1 MKTEIKYYK
10 GHLDCQFST
19 IDQKMVGNSFAQK
32 STIVLEPR
40 FRLYDPIEI
49 DENEFI
55 SEQELETKP
64 FLINKGAFDVEFY
77 FGVPY
82 DTSFMIS
89 GTKSDDGINKE
100 KRGYIDISSGI
111 TNTTIKKID
120 EIVLVLKNS
129 SVNSIDTKVQYID
142 RYVYHQDGKHTFYA
156 NFYANYGKSTHGKIH
171 GEAFLKAI
179 EVIEERQPLPEVVIQ
194 NKNTPR
200 VINSNLE
207 VKVAETNALATPTNL
222 ENNRGCF
229 TFFSKSQS
237 IRNSDIG
244 PDGNLISSSIINGS
258 NNKGCLGTVM
268 NPIGSIMN
276 PSLNAGAGNPG
287 CLPSLGGGIGNGG
300 CLKSLIGLILGALLT
315 YLLMSAWLSKNAPAP
330 QIIHDTVEV
339 EVIKEKLDTLMILK
353 TDTLSFVESTTN
365 NKYETV
371 NLPNV
376 QFYTNSDVLIPS
388 SAKELQQLA
397 EYLVKNDSL
406 NATVFGH
413 TDNVGD
419 PLANLKLSQ
428 RRAESVKNFLSS
440 LGIVPNRITA
450 KGLGDTQPKAD
461 NSKEEG
467 RLMNRRVEVVL
478 TNNQFVTTKRTQI
491 PKDSVNQQIKK

>member
-1 MKTEIKYYK
+1 MKTTIKYYK

-19 IDQKMVGNSFAQK
+19 VEQKTVGNSFAQK
-32 STIVLEPR
+32 STIQLEPR

-49 DENEFI
+49 EESEFI
-55 SEQELETKP
+55 SEKDLETKP
-64 FLINKGAFDVEFY
+64 FLISKGEYDVEFY
-77 FGVPY
+77 FGTPY
-82 DTSFMIS
+82 DNSFLVS
-89 GTKSDDGINKE
+89 GINSETSTHNE
-100 KRGYIDISSGI
+100 KRNYLDFSNGI
-111 TNTTIKKID
+111 NNSTIKKID
-120 EIVLVLKNS
+120 EIVLVLNKNS
-129 SVNSIDTKVQYID
+129 VDPQVTKAQYID
-142 RYVYHQDGKHTFYA
+142 RYVYHQDGKNSFYA
-156 NFYANYGKSTHGKIH
+156 NFYTNYGKSTHGKIH
-171 GEAFLKAI
+171 GEAFLKSI
-179 EVIEERQPLPEVVIQ
+179 EVIEEKITAPEVALQKPLVP
-194 NKNTPR
+194 K
-200 VINSNLE
+200 VINSELQ
-207 VKVAETNALATPTNL
+207 VKVADTNIVTAPINL
-222 ENNRGCF
+222 ENNKGCF
-229 TFFSKSQS
+229 SFFSRSQS
-237 IRNSDIG
+237 ISNSQIG
-244 PDGNLISSSIINGS
+244 ADGNLIGNS
-258 NNKGCLGTVM
+258 NISASMNKGCLGTLT

-276 PSLNAGAGNPG
+276 PSVGSGVANPG
-287 CLPSLGGGIGNGG
+287 CMPSIAGGAGNGG

-376 QFYTNSDVLIPS
+376 QFYTNSDVLLPS

-419 PLANLKLSQ
+419 PIANLKLSQ

-440 LGIVPNRITA
+440 LGITPDRLTA

-478 TNNQFVTTKRTQI
+478 TNNQFVTTKRTQV
-491 PKDSVNQQIKK
+491 PKDSVNQKSKK

>member
-1 MKTEIKYYK
+1 M
-10 GHLDCQFST
+10 DCQFST
-19 IDQKMVGNSFAQK
+19 VEQKAVGNLFAQK
-32 STIVLEPR
+32 STIQLEPR

-49 DENEFI
+49 EESEFI
-55 SEQELETKP
+55 SEKDLETKP
-64 FLINKGAFDVEFY
+64 FLISKGKYDVEFY
-77 FGVPY
+77 FG
-82 DTSFMIS
+82 TSYGNSFLIS
-89 GTKSDDGINKE
+89 
-100 KRGYIDISSGI
+100 DISSETSINHEKPNYIDFSNGI
-111 TNTTIKKID
+111 NNSTIKKID
-120 EIVLVLKNS
+120 EIVLVLNKNS
-129 SVNSIDTKVQYID
+129 VDSQVTKAQYID
-142 RYVYHQDGKHTFYA
+142 RYVYHQDGKNSFYA

-171 GEAFLKAI
+171 GEAFLKSI
-179 EVIEERQPLPEVVIQ
+179 EVIEEKKIAPVVLQ
-194 NKNTPR
+194 KPQVPK
-200 VINSNLE
+200 VINSDHQ
-207 VKVAETNALATPTNL
+207 VKVADTNIVTAPVNL
-222 ENNRGCF
+222 ENNKGCF
-229 TFFSKSQS
+229 SFFSRAQS
-237 IRNSDIG
+237 ISNSQIVA
-244 PDGNLISSSIINGS
+244 DGNLIGNS
-258 NNKGCLGTVM
+258 NISASMNKGCLGTLT

-276 PSLNAGAGNPG
+276 PSVVSGVTNPG
-287 CLPSLGGGIGNGG
+287 CFPSIAGGVSNGG
-300 CLKSLIGLILGALLT
+300 CLKSLIGLILGGLLT

-376 QFYTNSDVLIPS
+376 QFYTNSDVLLPS

-419 PLANLKLSQ
+419 PIANLKLSQ

-440 LGIVPNRITA
+440 LGITPERLTA

-478 TNNQFVTTKRTQI
+478 TNNQFVTTKRTQV
-491 PKDSVNQQIKK
+491 PKDSVNQKLKN

>member
-1 MKTEIKYYK
+1 
-10 GHLDCQFST
+10 
-19 IDQKMVGNSFAQK
+19 
-32 STIVLEPR
+32 
-40 FRLYDPIEI
+40 
-49 DENEFI
+49 
-55 SEQELETKP
+55 
-64 FLINKGAFDVEFY
+64 
-77 FGVPY
+77 
-82 DTSFMIS
+82 
-89 GTKSDDGINKE
+89 
-100 KRGYIDISSGI
+100 
-111 TNTTIKKID
+111 
-120 EIVLVLKNS
+120 
-129 SVNSIDTKVQYID
+129 
-142 RYVYHQDGKHTFYA
+142 
-156 NFYANYGKSTHGKIH
+156 
-171 GEAFLKAI
+171 
-179 EVIEERQPLPEVVIQ
+179 
-194 NKNTPR
+194 
-200 VINSNLE
+200 
-207 VKVAETNALATPTNL
+207 
-222 ENNRGCF
+222 
-229 TFFSKSQS
+229 
-237 IRNSDIG
+237 
-244 PDGNLISSSIINGS
+244 
-258 NNKGCLGTVM
+258 
-268 NPIGSIMN
+268 
-276 PSLNAGAGNPG
+276 
-287 CLPSLGGGIGNGG
+287 
-300 CLKSLIGLILGALLT
+300 
-315 YLLMSAWLSKNAPAP
+315 
-330 QIIHDTVEV
+330 
-339 EVIKEKLDTLMILK
+339 VIKEKLDTLMILK

>member
-1 MKTEIKYYK
+1 
-10 GHLDCQFST
+10 
-19 IDQKMVGNSFAQK
+19 
-32 STIVLEPR
+32 
-40 FRLYDPIEI
+40 
-49 DENEFI
+49 
-55 SEQELETKP
+55 
-64 FLINKGAFDVEFY
+64 
-77 FGVPY
+77 
-82 DTSFMIS
+82 
-89 GTKSDDGINKE
+89 
-100 KRGYIDISSGI
+100 
-111 TNTTIKKID
+111 
-120 EIVLVLKNS
+120 
-129 SVNSIDTKVQYID
+129 
-142 RYVYHQDGKHTFYA
+142 
-156 NFYANYGKSTHGKIH
+156 
-171 GEAFLKAI
+171 
-179 EVIEERQPLPEVVIQ
+179 
-194 NKNTPR
+194 
-200 VINSNLE
+200 
-207 VKVAETNALATPTNL
+207 
-222 ENNRGCF
+222 
-229 TFFSKSQS
+229 
-237 IRNSDIG
+237 
-244 PDGNLISSSIINGS
+244 
-258 NNKGCLGTVM
+258 
-268 NPIGSIMN
+268 
-276 PSLNAGAGNPG
+276 
-287 CLPSLGGGIGNGG
+287 
-300 CLKSLIGLILGALLT
+300 LT